1 MKDLIRKAY
10 KELSDD
16 YEHNVDTQSAYNIFY
31 ERPALTKLFPEN
43 LKNKKVLD
51 AGCAAGWYT
60 EQLLNLGAEVVAVDM
75 SPEMVEATNRRV
87 GDKAEV
93 LCCDLE
99 GELPFSD
106 ESFDLIISSLVL
118 HYVQDWKQTFAEF
131 ERILKPE
138 GFFIF
143 SIHHPMMDIN
153 LSAEKEYFATELII
167 DTWKRQGKLIK
178 VPFYRR
184 PLQSILNET
193 ISYFSLERIVEPQ
206 PTNEC
211 LERAPKSYER
221 LMKNPHF
228 LIIKAKKRMY

>member
-1 MKDLIRKAY
+1 MKDIIRKAY
-10 KELSDD
+10 KELTDD

-31 ERPALTKLFPEN
+31 ERPAMTNLFPN
-43 LKNKKVLD
+43 DLNNKKVLD

-60 EQLLNLGAEVVAVDM
+60 EQFIKLGADVVAVDM
-75 SPEMVEATNRRV
+75 SPEMVEATIRRV

-93 LCCDLE
+93 LCSDLD
-99 GELPFSD
+99 GKLPFAD

-131 ERILKPE
+131 QRILKPK
-138 GFFIF
+138 GSFIY

-153 LSAEKEYFATELII
+153 LSKEKEYFTTELII

-184 PLQSILNET
+184 PLQTILNET
-193 ISYFSLERIVEPQ
+193 LSNFSIEKILEPQ
-206 PTNEC
+206 PTEEC
-211 LERAPKSYER
+211 KEKAPESYER
-221 LMKNPHF
+221 LTKNPHF
-228 LIIKAKKRMY
+228 LIIKAEKRK